1 MDPTIAYLARGQLH
15 LKADSAPVHTVE
27 SRFGQTVVDRALQ
40 IDQRHSWKSQG
51 RGAQFMGRGML
62 WGGEPGRDGI
72 RVAITSLSRGREP
85 GEVLYALESRDI
97 AGVFA
102 VAAGG
107 AEERRLFH
115 GNDHRVR
122 HLAADP
128 GRGLIACSVRH
139 DNGNAAIAVMGADGS
154 DVTEVTEGDTVD
166 QAPSWVP
173 GTARQL
179 VLQSAGIGRDKDG
192 AFHSLGPFAVKRL
205 DLDQGELRTL
215 LEDSAHDLLGPR
227 VATDGSLLCIRRPYK
242 GRSGAT
248 FVGAMKDFLLFPAR
262 LLYAIFQWLNFFT
275 ARYSGRPL
283 TTAGGPKREGADI
296 KQMMIWGNL
305 IDAEQAARESAG
317 RGDDTP
323 DLVPSSWQL
332 VRRTADGAVQAL
344 ASGVVS
350 FDVAEDGA
358 VVYTNGSAVYLIGAE
373 GKRRRLCVDAGIEQ
387 VVVVGA
393 TA

>member
-1 MDPTIAYLARGQLH
+1 M
-15 LKADSAPVHTVE
+15 
-27 SRFGQTVVDRALQ
+27 DRALQ

-51 RGAQFMGRGML
+51 RGAQFMSRGML

-72 RVAITSLSRGREP
+72 RVAVTSLSRGREP

-115 GNDHRVR
+115 GNDRRVR
-122 HLAADP
+122 HLAADA
-128 GRGLIACSVRH
+128 GRGLIACSVGH
-139 DNGNAAIAVMGADGS
+139 DTGNAGIAVMGVDGS
-154 DVTEVTEGDTVD
+154 ELTEVTEGDSVD

-173 GTARQL
+173 GPARQL
-179 VLQSAGIGRDKDG
+179 VFQSAGIGRDKSG

-205 DLDQGELRTL
+205 DLDGGELTTL
-215 LEDSAHDLLGPR
+215 LEDTGHDLLGPR
-227 VATDGSLLCIRRPYK
+227 IAPDGTLLCIRRPYK

-248 FVGAMKDFLLFPAR
+248 FLAAMKDFVLFPAR
-262 LLYAIFQWLNFFT
+262 LLHALFQWLNFFT

-296 KQMMIWGNL
+296 KQMMVWGNL
-305 IDAEQAARESAG
+305 IDAEQAARDGAG
-317 RGDDTP
+317 QAGDSP

-332 VRRTADGAVQAL
+332 VRRAADGKIQTL
-344 ASGVVS
+344 ASGVLS
-350 FDVAEDGA
+350 FDVADDGSI
-358 VVYTNGSAVYLIGAE
+358 VYTNGTAVYLVAQG
-373 GKRRRLCVDAGIEQ
+373 GKRRICTDHGIEQ
-387 VVVVGA
+387 VIVVGP